1 METDDR
7 AKDFGNLMLI
17 MGQKEYSFIP
27 FRMYHLVVVS
37 EGSYTTT
44 SNMPW
49 GDEYYAVTLD
59 FDQRILNQLLRLL
72 PDRMS
77 TPLQHAIEHQVKPPT
92 MINLPSPIDI
102 AIDTK
107 LGEPTGNIH
116 ENFVPF
122 VVVEMLAAE
131 PRTDLATEPKD

>member
-1 METDDR
+1 METDGW
-7 AKDFGNLMLI
+7 AKDFGNLMLST
-17 MGQKEYSFIP
+17 GEKEHNFIP

-44 SNMPW
+44 SNVGW

-72 PDRMS
+72 PSKMS
-77 TPLQHAIEHQVKPPT
+77 VPLQHAIEYQVKPPT
-92 MINLPSPIDI
+92 KIDFPSPIDI
-102 AIDTK
+102 AVKTK

-122 VVVEMLAAE
+122 VVLEILAAE
-131 PRTDLATEPKD
+131 PGD